1 MSDVRER
8 IGQYDVSVRCA
19 PPPSSE
25 SPPTQN
31 QRSEAL
37 TAWLLARWHAEQKE
51 SEHGDAES
59 AA

>member
-1 MSDVRER
+1 MSELMER

-19 PPPSSE
+19 PPASE
-25 SPPTQN
+25 SPPTTN
-31 QRSEAL
+31 QRIEAL
-37 TAWLLARWHAEQKE
+37 TAWLLARWQAEQKE